1 MFKSLLLIASFS
13 VLEIQAIGLQ
23 HALFRSQSTQG
34 PAWTGTV
41 NIQKEE
47 FTITVYPDY
56 LDVQLDWELG
66 VGGTAPESFRNA
78 LEIVGNIN
86 FEANSTV
93 VGMLLWNGD
102 RILKAKLKTKDQA
115 RKEYET
121 VVDRSSAA
129 PQPPRDPVIL
139 EWVRQDNYDLSVF
152 PVSFG
157 GFRKMRIRYLV
168 PSTTGSFGFPHAF
181 SNHAKVTFVKGP
193 AITGFKL
200 SRFNSKDTVSFS
212 QGEVTLSPS
221 DFGFQPYSYST
232 TPPIERVI
240 PIMNDT
246 SPGSRLYIGSF
257 FGNGFSGQAVHA
269 VYHLP
274 IGLLGG
280 SQESKESD
288 PRIFATLFSGQD
300 SCRKEV
306 SRQEGTDNIRE
317 ELKILSR
324 GSLEESLKWSVF
336 IGDSLQKEVMEKP
349 GIIRMEDGIQY
360 ARTFGNSRIYPIAKT
375 MPFSLGS
382 ALGFI
387 DTKYALVAL
396 EEDLL
401 TAISA
406 DKYRLTGVPTLN
418 PEDIFPSKEDTAVTT
433 NEWSAS
439 KDYDPNLL
447 LKPAIPYQMTSLV
460 SLKGLP
466 EGIRFALRDG
476 SILIHLD
483 PAILDKE
490 KKIKVSIY
498 TAMGRL
504 AKQWSTSE
512 ISQGTLSWSPSESGL
527 SGGAFLLRVETGAK
541 KYLQPFFLR

>member
-1 MFKSLLLIASFS
+1 MFKCLLLIASFS

-34 PAWTGTV
+34 KAWTGTV

-66 VGGTAPESFRNA
+66 VGGAAPDSFQNA
-78 LEIVGNIN
+78 LEIVGNVN

-121 VVDRSSAA
+121 VVDRSSTA
-129 PQPPRDPVIL
+129 PPPPRDPVIL

-152 PVSFG
+152 PVTFG

-168 PSTTGSFGFPHAF
+168 PSTAGTFGFPHAF
-181 SNHAKVTFVKGP
+181 SNHAKVTLIKGHSLS
-193 AITGFKL
+193 GFKL
-200 SRFNSKDTVSFS
+200 TRHNSKDTVSFS
-212 QGEVTLSPS
+212 QSEAVLSPS
-221 DFGFQPYSYST
+221 DYGFQAYYYSPIPS
-232 TPPIERVI
+232 IERVI
-240 PIMNDT
+240 PILDDT
-246 SPGSRLYIGSF
+246 SSGSRLYVGGF
-257 FGNGFSGQAVHA
+257 YGNGFSGQAVHA

-274 IGLLGG
+274 RGLLADP
-280 SQESKESD
+280 QESNESNA
-288 PRIFATLFSGQD
+288 RIFATLFSGPD

-306 SRQEGTDNIRE
+306 SRYERTYSVRE

-324 GSLEESLKWSVF
+324 GNLEEILKWSVF
-336 IGDSLQKEVMEKP
+336 VGDSLQKEVMEKP
-349 GIIRMEDGIQY
+349 RIIRMDDGIQY
-360 ARTFGNSRIYPIAKT
+360 ARTFGNSQIYPIAKT
-375 MPFSLGS
+375 MPYSLGS

-406 DKYRLTGVPTLN
+406 EKYRLTGVPTLN

-433 NEWSAS
+433 NEWSIARG
-439 KDYDPNLL
+439 YDPSQLL
-447 LKPAIPYQMTSLV
+447 NPAHYSVTALV

-466 EGIRFALRDG
+466 EGMRFALRDG
-476 SILIHLD
+476 SIIIRLD
-483 PAILDKE
+483 PAILGKE
-490 KKIKVSIY
+490 KKTKVSVY

-504 AKQWSTSE
+504 AKQWGSSE
-512 ISQGTLSWSPSESGL
+512 IASGALSWSPSESGL

-541 KYLQPFFLR
+541 KYSQPFFLR